1 MISGVYTNLEK
12 RKISQET
19 CKKFNYQVGKHEGN
33 SVQIANYYDKNNNV
47 VAQHLRYPNKD
58 FKWLGNSRTYNSLV
72 NTFGKKAARCLC

>member
-19 CKKFNYQVGKHEGN
+19 CKKFNYQVGKHEGS

-58 FKWLGNSRTYNSLV
+58 FKWLVNSKNIQL
-72 NTFGKKAARCLC
+72 FGQHLWKEGARCLC